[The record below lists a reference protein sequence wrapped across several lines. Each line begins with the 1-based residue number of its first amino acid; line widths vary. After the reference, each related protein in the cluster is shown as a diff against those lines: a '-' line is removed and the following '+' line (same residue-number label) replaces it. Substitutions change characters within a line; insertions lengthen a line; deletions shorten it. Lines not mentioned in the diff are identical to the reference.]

1 MLINETRKAA
11 EYIKELKSSGG
22 TSDYN
27 ELTNK
32 PTING
37 VTVEGALTS
46 TDLDIGEETI
56 LLNANMSFIVGG
68 LVEIT
73 DEAEQAKIDRYVELV
88 RAGKNP
94 RLGFTMASP
103 TAEGEVIFGYPT
115 IINISY
121 PETATSTYEHF
132 IAEGLWLSDTVGV
145 VNYFDVYKGIENGE
159 AAYSILMK
167 TIMQFPE

>member
-1 MLINETRKAA
+1 MRINEVRKFAQ
-11 EYIKELKSSGG
+11 YMNSHSGG
-22 TSDYN
+22 SSDYN

-46 TDLDIGEETI
+46 ADLGVGEETI
-56 LLNANMSFIVGG
+56 LLNADMSFVAGG
-68 LVEIT
+68 EIEIT
-73 DEAEQAKIDRYVELV
+73 DEAERAKIDRYIELV

-103 TAEGEVIFGYPT
+103 MVEGEVIFGYPT

-121 PETATSTYEHF
+121 PETPTATSEHF
-132 IAEGLWLSDTVGV
+132 VAEGLWLSSAVNEVKYFIV
-145 VNYFDVYKGIENGE
+145 VKTIEYDQVTYGIQ
-159 AAYSILMK
+159 MK
-167 TIMQFPE
+167 TLMQFPE

>member
-1 MLINETRKAA
+1 MRINEVRKFAK
-11 EYIKELKSSGG
+11 YMNSHNSGS
-22 TSDYN
+22 SDYN

-46 TDLDIGEETI
+46 ANLGIGEETI
-56 LLNANMSFIVGG
+56 LLNADMSFVAGG
-68 LVEIT
+68 EVEIT
-73 DEAEQAKIDRYVELV
+73 DEAEQAKIDRYIELV

-103 TAEGEVIFGYPT
+103 MVEGEVIFGYPT

-121 PETATSTYEHF
+121 PETPTATSEHF
-132 IAEGLWLSDTVGV
+132 VAEGLWLSETVGV
-145 VNYFDVYKGIENGE
+145 VNYFGLLKIIESDQVT
-159 AAYSILMK
+159 Y
-167 TIMQFPE
+167 TIRMDALMQFPE

>member
-1 MLINETRKAA
+1 MRINEVREAA
-11 EYIKELKSSGG
+11 EYMKTHTGG
-22 TSDYN
+22 SSDYN

-46 TDLDIGEETI
+46 ADLGVGEETI
-56 LLNANMSFIVGG
+56 LLNADMSFVAGG
-68 LVEIT
+68 EIEIT
-73 DEAEQAKIDRYVELV
+73 DEAEQAKIDNYIELV

-103 TAEGEVIFGYPT
+103 MVEGEVIFGYPT

-121 PETATSTYEHF
+121 PETPTATSEHF
-132 IAEGLWLSDTVGV
+132 VAEGLWLSETVGEV
-145 VNYFDVYKGIENGE
+145 KYFGILKIIESDQVT
-159 AAYSILMK
+159 Y
-167 TIMQFPE
+167 TIRMDTLMQFPE